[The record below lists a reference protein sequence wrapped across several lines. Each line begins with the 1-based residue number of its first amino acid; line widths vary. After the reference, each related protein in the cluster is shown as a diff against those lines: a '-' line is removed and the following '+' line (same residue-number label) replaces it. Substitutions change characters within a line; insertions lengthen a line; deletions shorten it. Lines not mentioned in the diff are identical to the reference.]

1 MCGSDPWNPHCARLL
16 QAVETGFMEC
26 QGGVTSVALRSL
38 PLPRGLFCSEHGRQ
52 PALFKTTT
60 FHKCQ
65 RRPPAHRG
73 LKTPRTP
80 RRSMMSLVARCEV
93 CGSDPG
99 TRTSQDCCKVS
110 RGKASIAGTAL
121 RCVPPASRSP
131 ACASL
136 TSVWWRLHAL

>member
-38 PLPRGLFCSEHGRQ
+38 PLPRGLFRSEHGRQ

-80 RRSMMSLVARCEV
+80 RRSMMSLVARCGALHLHVHEAE
-93 CGSDPG
+93 
-99 TRTSQDCCKVS
+99 VS
-110 RGKASIAGTAL
+110 RVDTQFYRMHQIYGAQASQLWHETL
-121 RCVPPASRSP
+121 ASV
-131 ACASL
+131 SL
-136 TSVWWRLHAL
+136 SAITRPLM